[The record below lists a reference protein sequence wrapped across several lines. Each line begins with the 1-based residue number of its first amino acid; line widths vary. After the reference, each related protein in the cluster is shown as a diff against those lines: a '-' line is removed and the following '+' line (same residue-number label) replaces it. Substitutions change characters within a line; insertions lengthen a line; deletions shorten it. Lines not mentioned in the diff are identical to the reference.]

1 MPKKKSPMAWFRPGS
16 YTVLLLF
23 VFVFFLGKGS
33 QFAIP
38 IILGNVL
45 KPDQYGAVELS
56 MSVGLI
62 IISVGSMGSSAFI
75 SRSIVK
81 EERWINLDAV
91 KLFLVGLSAVFIMS
105 SLLMHYMNSSL
116 VTKLAL
122 AFSSVLLLQGAMSAE
137 FKSRAKRKSAIIIDI
152 TLWTTI
158 LIWAFLYIIW
168 GRGEAY
174 TSLLWLVFFHY
185 LILLVLFGKSIASL
199 KLTSPLRVGRYFSE
213 GSRIV
218 VMGFISVLVA
228 TSGRLVVGDNLGIS
242 AVGEY
247 SSLYRLSILPII
259 AHQMIMLYFYRTS
272 FSESREKFVYLGT
285 IAFVIISIISLVTW
299 LLAPFFAPYLGLLFE
314 SSLRSHP
321 MAFSALMISVPF
333 WSAISINE
341 LAYSQNVKSRIPL
354 LCSFSYVLLAYL
366 MTSYSM
372 VVTNLDSVSASIALM
387 IIGYYFVNSVSL
399 AKVGVPVAKLPILCS
414 ICMVII
420 VLSYLLKTTV

>member
-1 MPKKKSPMAWFRPGS
+1 VPKKKLPMAWFPPGS
-16 YTVLLLF
+16 YKVLVLY
-23 VFVFFLGKGS
+23 VFVFFFGKGS

-45 KPDQYGAVELS
+45 NPDQYGAVELS

-75 SRSIVK
+75 SRSIIK

-91 KLFLVGLSAVFIMS
+91 KLFLVGLSAVFIVS
-105 SLLMHYMNSSL
+105 SLLMHCMNSSV

-152 TLWTTI
+152 ALWTTI
-158 LIWAFLYIIW
+158 LIWAFLYVIW

-185 LILLVLFGKSIASL
+185 LILLILFCKSIESL
-199 KLTSPLRVGRYFSE
+199 KLPSLLSVGRFFSE

-218 VMGFISVLVA
+218 SMGFVSVLVA
-228 TSGRLVVGDNLGIS
+228 TSGRLVVGDNLGLS
-242 AVGEY
+242 ATGEY
-247 SSLYRLSILPII
+247 ASLYRLSIIPMI
-259 AHQMIMLYFYRTS
+259 AHHLIMGYFYRMS
-272 FSESREKFVYLGT
+272 FSESRENFVYLGT
-285 IAFVIISIISLVTW
+285 ISFVIISILSLVTW
-299 LLAPFFAPYLGLLFE
+299 LLAYFFAPHIGLLFE
-314 SSLRSHP
+314 SSLRAHP
-321 MAFSALMISVPF
+321 MAFCALMISVPF
-333 WSAISINE
+333 LSAISINE
-341 LAYSQNVKSRIPL
+341 IAYYKNVKSLNPL

-366 MTSYSM
+366 MISYSM
-372 VVTNLDSVSASIALM
+372 VVTNLDSIGVSIALM
-387 IIGYYFVNSVSL
+387 IIGYYLVNSLSL
-399 AKVGVPVAKLPILCS
+399 AKIGVTIAKLPILCS

-420 VLSYLLKTTV
+420 LLSYLLKTAL